1 MFFKT
6 ADGMR
11 PAPLTH
17 NPLNALVCP
26 RPIAWVSTIDAQG
39 RSNLAP
45 FSYFNAVSADPPYV
59 MFAPNA
65 KAPGQSKDT
74 YTNLLEVP
82 EFVVS
87 LVSRAHGEIMNATS
101 RAYPRAV
108 SEFESCGVASA
119 ASSCVRPPRVADARA
134 ALECTVFE
142 IIALPQGGDQR
153 ASFVVIGA
161 VVGVHI
167 DDDLIEDGKVIETRL
182 EPLTRLGYFNYGTLG
197 EVIEIPRPE

>member
-1 MFFKT
+1 MFFRT
-6 ADGMR
+6 AEGMR

-26 RPIAWVSTIDAQG
+26 RPIAWVSTIDAHG
-39 RSNLAP
+39 RPNLAP

-65 KAPGQSKDT
+65 KAPGQSKDS
-74 YTNLLEVP
+74 YANLLEVP

-87 LVSRAHGEIMNATS
+87 LVARAHGEIMNATS
-101 RAYPRAV
+101 RAYPRGV
-108 SEFESCGVASA
+108 NEFESCGVASA
-119 ASSCVRPPRVADARA
+119 ASKCVRPPHVAAARA

-142 IIALPQGGDQR
+142 TIALPQGSDQR
-153 ASFVVIGA
+153 ACFVVIGA

-167 DDDLIEDGKVIETRL
+167 DDDLIEDGKVIDDLRK
-182 EPLTRLGYFNYGTLG
+182 YD
-197 EVIEIPRPE
+197 